1 MNLSRRSFV
10 RGLSVVSASA
20 LLPFPLRALA
30 QEGPVV
36 QTPRGAVRGA
46 VQDGVHVF
54 RGVPCGK
61 NPYPFL
67 RTSTATS
74 GRLNSRNVGPEFP
87 KPRVTNSVEPFF
99 SYSPAV

>member
-61 NPYPFL
+61 NPYEGAL
-67 RTSTATS
+67 RLAAQRW
-74 GRLNSRNVGPEFP
+74 GMEKYFPEIQ
-87 KPRVTNSVEPFF
+87 KQKQKQKNKKIK
-99 SYSPAV
+99 